1 MAKPKSLEAY
11 AREVAA
17 SYGVSPERAGVL
29 AAFAKKA
36 AVMDA
41 LQAREAMF
49 SKDLPDPLARLL
61 VTARQMEIRGEPLT
75 ESDTDD
81 YAANRAAADEMES
94 AGNKDGAARLRAG
107 IATAEAQDRGN
118 P

>member
-29 AAFAKKA
+29 VAFAKKA
-36 AVMDA
+36 AAMDA
-41 LQAREAMF
+41 LQARDAMF

-61 VTARQMEIRGEPLT
+61 VTARQMEIRGEPL
-75 ESDTDD
+75 SDDETPD
-81 YAANRAAADEMES
+81 YSENRAAADELEK
-94 AGNKDGAARLRAG
+94 AGKKETANFLRAG
-107 IATAEAQDRGN
+107 IAAAGAQDRSE
-118 P
+118 